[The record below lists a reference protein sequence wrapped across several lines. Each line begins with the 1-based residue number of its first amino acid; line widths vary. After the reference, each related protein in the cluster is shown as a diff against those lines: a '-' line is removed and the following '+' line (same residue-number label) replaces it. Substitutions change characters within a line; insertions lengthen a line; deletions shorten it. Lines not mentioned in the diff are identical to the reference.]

1 MKKESHGAARR
12 DTIVVFGG
20 QVENGLDGVYGLG
33 KSFERV
39 RITEKD
45 IGPRVIEIEG
55 REAKLWGWE
64 TWFRMWTASRFPVA
78 DLAVRASDRGLKNPG
93 SAYSFPSSFLRSS
106 S

>member
-12 DTIVVFGG
+12 DMIVVFGG
-20 QVENGLDGVYGLG
+20 LVENGLDGVYGFG

-39 RITEKD
+39 RITKKD

-78 DLAVRASDRGLKNPG
+78 DLIVRGSDRGSETLRN
-93 SAYSFPSSFLRSS
+93 AYPFPSSFFRSS
-106 S
+106 L